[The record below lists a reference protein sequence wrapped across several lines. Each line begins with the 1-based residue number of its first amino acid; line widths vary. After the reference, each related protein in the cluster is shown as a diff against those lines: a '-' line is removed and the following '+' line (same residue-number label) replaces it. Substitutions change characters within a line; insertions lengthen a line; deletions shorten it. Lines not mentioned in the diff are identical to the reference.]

1 MKTTGLKKIIRN
13 KYEEVSEI
21 AGYLR
26 ERGWAEGNA
35 GNISI
40 NITDE
45 IKFNENIISKF
56 KTGKLNKSYPYI
68 AGNFF
73 LITSSGSRM
82 RDIAK
87 KPFEFILLLHI
98 PTNVREYR
106 YVSLSKGGIFSLPRF
121 IPTSE
126 LFTHLAYHNLL
137 KKTGS
142 KNKAVLHAHVTELIA
157 LTHIKAFTN
166 ETKLNKLLQS
176 MHPEI
181 KMFIPEGV
189 GLVPLMEPGTEKI
202 ADATIKSAVKHR
214 LIIWEKHGCF
224 AAGENLSD
232 AFDLIDI
239 IAKAAKIY
247 FLSKKETN

>member
-1 MKTTGLKKIIRN
+1 
-13 KYEEVSEI
+13 
-21 AGYLR
+21 
-26 ERGWAEGNA
+26 
-35 GNISI
+35 
-40 NITDE
+40 
-45 IKFNENIISKF
+45 
-56 KTGKLNKSYPYI
+56 
-68 AGNFF
+68 
-73 LITSSGSRM
+73 M

-87 KPFEFILLLHI
+87 NPYEYILLLFI
-98 PTNVREYR
+98 PLNGQEYR
-106 YVSLSKGGIFSLPRF
+106 YLSISKEGIFSISRF
-121 IPTSE
+121 TPTSE

-137 KKTGS
+137 NKTGS

-202 ADATIKSAVKHR
+202 ANATIKSAGKHR